1 MIKLLYAIAK
11 AIPALQKILDKL
23 FREGRVLS
31 ASRRL
36 DAKDAA
42 VDSAVDRLHKRKT
55 EQQRKIVR
63 SSGVQKSSVSV
74 TGVRKRSTKDNKSSR
89 V

>member
-1 MIKLLYAIAK
+1 MLKLLYAIAK

-23 FREGRVLS
+23 FSEGRVFS
-31 ASRRL
+31 ASKRH

-42 VDSAVDRLHKRKT
+42 VDSAVDGLHKRKT
-55 EQQRKIVR
+55 EQQRKTAR
-63 SSGVQKSSVSV
+63 SSGIQKSSVSV
-74 TGVRKRSTKDNKSSR
+74 TGIRKGSTKDNKSSG